1 MFKKRTVAVLLG
13 GALLTLSGCNT
24 PSEST
29 SSAPDEVTSSEPA
42 ASSTVTDTESSAPVE
57 EGIVVSYSVAG
68 EIVHTETLPEGGGVP
83 VDYDYKPAA
92 GKLVDWYLTPSF
104 SRAYLFE
111 DPLTEDTTLFGAV
124 NVYQEDTM
132 DYYIAGSGSSPILL
146 SSNWGDTP
154 TDQHKLAKDTT
165 ITDENV
171 YTLTAD
177 LYKGDSFQVVNFLA
191 TETDPY
197 SWNWQ
202 YGSGYVRLYEG
213 VNTWIQS
220 DGGLAD
226 STRKSNIGILMD
238 GNYTLTLHTY
248 PNFEGIDAENKINNL
263 NYLTIVRNG
272 DCVEERPETTLAY
285 YIKGANIT
293 AWGNMYNEMTQLVP
307 NADQTAYTLEIYL
320 REGEEFMFHTR
331 ATNVADGT
339 TSDANIYIN
348 YSNLDETSAAL
359 FTHPESGTNIVA
371 TKSGT
376 YTFTYVPGADN
387 TAGTLSA
394 TLDETKG
401 LTIGDYY
408 INGTIANAT
417 PEWGTSSVTEADGST
432 LMDTYKLT
440 VDAENADL
448 YLIENVAFRVNDE
461 FTIAAFTAGSTTT
474 GEKWANQFD
483 SYNSTF
489 LAPSTTGFE
498 AASAKN
504 LNAKCTVAG
513 TYDIALNVYS
523 HIITITPT
531 ATAA

>member
-1 MFKKRTVAVLLG
+1 MFKKRAVAVLLG
-13 GALLTLSGCNT
+13 SALLTLSGCNT
-24 PSEST
+24 PSES
-29 SSAPDEVTSSEPA
+29 SSSVPDETESSQP
-42 ASSTVTDTESSAPVE
+42 ASSTPTVTDSSSPDE

-83 VDYDYKPAA
+83 VDYDYKPAT

-111 DPLTEDTTLFGAV
+111 DPLTESTTLFGAV

-154 TDQHKLAKDTT
+154 TDQHKLVKDTT
-165 ITDENV
+165 VTDENV
-171 YTLTAD
+171 YTITAD
-177 LYKGDSFQVVNFLA
+177 LYKGDSFQVVSFLA

-238 GNYTLTLHTY
+238 GNYTFTLHTY

-272 DCVEERPETTLAY
+272 DCVEERPETILAY

-293 AWGNMYNEMTQLVP
+293 AWGNMYNEATQLVP

-331 ATNVADGT
+331 ATNAADGT

-348 YSNLDETSAAL
+348 YNNLDTASAAL

-376 YTFTYVPGADN
+376 YTFSYVPGADN

-394 TLDETKG
+394 TLDEETG

-408 INGTIANAT
+408 INGTIANDTA
-417 PEWGTSSVTEADGST
+417 EWGTSSVTESDGST

-448 YLIENVAFRVNDE
+448 YTIKNLTFRVNDE

-474 GEKWANQFD
+474 GEGWANQLA
-483 SYNSTF
+483 SYNSTY
-489 LAPSTTGFE
+489 LAPATEGFE
-498 AASAKN
+498 AVSIQN

-513 TYDIALNVYS
+513 TYDIAFNVYS
-523 HIITITPT
+523 RIITITPT

>member
-29 SSAPDEVTSSEPA
+29 SSAPDEVISSEPA

-448 YLIENVAFRVNDE
+448 YVIENVAFRVNDE

>member
-1 MFKKRTVAVLLG
+1 MFKKRAVAILLG
-13 GALLTLSGCNT
+13 GALLALSGCNT
-24 PSEST
+24 PSESSPT
-29 SSAPDEVTSSEPA
+29 STSSEPA
-42 ASSTVTDTESSAPVE
+42 SSSPVDSSSPAE
-57 EGIVVSYSVAG
+57 EGIVISYSVAG

-83 VDYDYKPAA
+83 TDYDYKPTA

-111 DPLTEDTTLFGAV
+111 DPLTESTTLFGAV
-124 NVYQEDTM
+124 NVYQEDTL

-154 TDQHKLAKDTT
+154 TDQHKLAKDTET
-165 ITDENV
+165 TDENI
-171 YTLTAD
+171 YSITAD
-177 LYKGDSFQVVNFLA
+177 LYKGDSFQVISFTE

-197 SWNWQ
+197 AWDWQ

-213 VNTWIQS
+213 VNEWIQS

-272 DCVEERPETTLAY
+272 DCIEERPETTLSY

-293 AWGNMYNEMTQLVP
+293 GWGNMFNNATQLAP
-307 NADQTAYTLEIYL
+307 NADESAYTLEIYL
-320 REGEEFMFHTR
+320 REGEEFMFHTW

-339 TSDANIYIN
+339 SSDANIYIN
-348 YSNLDETSAAL
+348 YNNLDTTSAAL
-359 FTHPESGTNIVA
+359 FSHPENGTNILA

-387 TAGTLSA
+387 AAGTLSA

-408 INGTIANAT
+408 INGTIANDT
-417 PEWGTSSVTEADGST
+417 PSWGTSSVTEADGMT

-440 VDAENADL
+440 VDPDNADL
-448 YLIENVAFRVNDE
+448 YLIEGVTFRVDDE
-461 FTIAAFTAGSTTT
+461 FTVAAFTAGSTTT
-474 GEKWANQFD
+474 GDGWSNQIA
-483 SYNSTF
+483 SYNSTY
-489 LAPSTTGFE
+489 LAPTTTRFE
-498 AASAKN
+498 AASAQN
-504 LNAKCTVAG
+504 LNAKCTEAG
-513 TYDIALNVYS
+513 VYDISFNVYS
-523 HIITITPT
+523 RIVTITPAVT
-531 ATAA
+531 A